1 MQWHDRACSNRGT
14 RTRSMGGYRSMKT
27 KVWPDWWPTSTV
39 GIAGG
44 CFAEVEAVKEELRET
59 LRAGPGEA
67 ARREVT
73 VGASGPAPSR
83 WTLRTI
89 RASVDWLTEYTL
101 SGVWRVLQS
110 WDLGLHTSYARLFSP
125 DPDYRSK
132 VRQLHRCLRDAARH
146 PHTVV
151 ALFLDEFGYQRW
163 PEVAPMWGGEA
174 AVAPRAGNNQQWR
187 TIGAL
192 NALTGQV
199 HYLDG
204 YIVGRHQVIQCYSR
218 LDRAYPKVELIYVI
232 QDNWNIHTHPDVLTA
247 LDRYP
252 RIKPVWLPTYAPWL
266 NPIEKL
272 WRWLRQDVLKMHRW
286 VEDWPQVKQRVH
298 DFLDQFAHGSPAL
311 LRYVG
316 LVGEGKL
323 ATVINSS

>member
-1 MQWHDRACSNRGT
+1 
-14 RTRSMGGYRSMKT
+14 MGG
-27 KVWPDWWPTSTV
+27 TV
-39 GIAGG
+39 GGYFEE
-44 CFAEVEAVKEELRET
+44 CEAVQEELLET

-67 ARREVT
+67 ARREVAVT
-73 VGASGPAPSR
+73 KTGPAPSR

-89 RASVDWLTEYTL
+89 RASVDWLTDYTV
-101 SGVWRVLQS
+101 SGVWRVLQACG
-110 WDLGLHTSYARLFSP
+110 LGLHTSCARLFSP
-125 DPDYRSK
+125 DPDYGSK
-132 VRQLHRCLRDAARH
+132 VRRLYRCLRDAARH
-146 PHTVV
+146 PDTVV

-163 PEVAPMWGGEA
+163 PDLAPTWGVEP

-204 YIVGRHQVIQCYSR
+204 YIVGRQQVIQFYSH
-218 LDRAYPKVELIYVI
+218 LNRAYPKKVELIYVI

-247 LDRYP
+247 VDGYP
-252 RIKPVWLPTYAPWL
+252 RITPVWLPTYAPWL

-272 WRWLRQDVLKMHRW
+272 WRWWRQDILKMHRW
-286 VEDWPQVKQRVH
+286 VEDWPHVKQRVH
-298 DFLDQFAHGSPAL
+298 AFLDQFAYGSAAL

-316 LVGEGKL
+316 LTGKGKL
-323 ATVINSS
+323 ATVINTS